1 MNFAIFT
8 QIFIPVIILMLSAG
22 PVFIT
27 IANISMLHGYKQGFF
42 VAMATFL
49 GNAIYITLGAV
60 VAKEIISIIP
70 KSVMIV
76 LPLIGVCFL
85 LNLAYCFWKKKISKM
100 KDVNIKRY
108 DLAILI
114 KMLCLTLSSPV
125 AIIGY
130 SVIFTSITTQIQS
143 SLGSA
148 LLGGYCGAIAG
159 KILIITVFGTIGKKF
174 SKKILNIIN
183 KVSACLLC
191 FYAILLIIKF
201 VKEVIEII

>member
-70 KSVMIV
+70 NER
-76 LPLIGVCFL
+76 C
-85 LNLAYCFWKKKISKM
+85 
-100 KDVNIKRY
+100 
-108 DLAILI
+108 
-114 KMLCLTLSSPV
+114 
-125 AIIGY
+125 
-130 SVIFTSITTQIQS
+130 
-143 SLGSA
+143 
-148 LLGGYCGAIAG
+148 
-159 KILIITVFGTIGKKF
+159 
-174 SKKILNIIN
+174 
-183 KVSACLLC
+183 
-191 FYAILLIIKF
+191 
-201 VKEVIEII
+201 